1 MPNQSHPQGDSFGP
15 YNGAADHETLRA
27 IQDYLRSE
35 DAVAR
40 MEAASDVNKPAA
52 EAVSAQ
58 LLQRFGKAVEND
70 RVKQFVGWTIRKVME
85 SKGFALAQQNCK
97 ICSKGNIFTR
107 ASRYRR
113 ITPTLTAT

>member
-1 MPNQSHPQGDSFGP
+1 MYNLVDLQSDAFGP
-15 YNGAADHETLRA
+15 YNGAADNETLHA
-27 IQDYLRSE
+27 IQSFLCSE

-52 EAVSAQ
+52 EAISAQ
-58 LLQRFGKAVEND
+58 LLQRFGNEVKQD
-70 RVKQFVGWTIRKVME
+70 RVKQFVGWSIRKVME
-85 SKGFALAQQNCK
+85 AHGFTLAQQNCK

-113 ITPTLTAT
+113 ITPTVAAV